1 MNIEYKYHPNKAIF
15 NLNSKI
21 YELSCIMKAAY
32 NFIDEFYVFFDYES
46 EDTIRVDFKS
56 KQTRSSKEVE
66 IIIGEFCNELL
77 NQSIR
82 YKVSKE
88 TKNVRELILGRA
100 LYDTCIEDKEDKIN
114 NLESDNNKELNFSE
128 VDYLNI
134 GTNWL
139 DKHED
144 GDN

>member
-1 MNIEYKYHPNKAIF
+1 MNIEYEYHPNKAIF
-15 NLNSKI
+15 NLSSKI

-32 NFIDEFYVFFDYES
+32 NFIDDFYVFFDYET

-100 LYDTCIEDKEDKIN
+100 LYDTCIEDEKDKVN
-114 NLESDNNKELNFSE
+114 DHESDNNKELNFSE
-128 VDYLNI
+128 VDFLNI

-139 DKHED
+139 DNHGNGE
-144 GDN
+144 N